1 MRLCLF
7 PSEEKVATEK
17 SVYLGLGTLLCA
29 YEHDRND
36 RAKRKE
42 MRLVCSAVM
51 PRGKTAHAT
60 RECEV
65 GELGVDARLS
75 ASWGAPQHVSQ
86 GPVDSIDFPNLA
98 DDSSARLMNST

>member
-1 MRLCLF
+1 MRT
-7 PSEEKVATEK
+7 STTETT
-17 SVYLGLGTLLCA
+17 G
-29 YEHDRND
+29 
-36 RAKRKE
+36 AKRKE
-42 MRLVCSAVM
+42 MRVVFSAVM